1 MDEYRYNLNQELL
14 KVLTEEREK
23 EANRE
28 QILSKIKSKEDK
40 EKYEKIFG
48 VERASASD
56 KILKYN
62 E

>member
-1 MDEYRYNLNQELL
+1 MDEYRFNLNQELL

-23 EANRE
+23 EENRE
-28 QILSKIKSKEDK
+28 RVLAKTSKKDER
-40 EKYEKIFG
+40 EKYEKLFG
-48 VERASASD
+48 IERASASD